1 MHSAWRAL
9 VAGCVLVT
17 AVSPHWPAAAMDV
30 QKTFP
35 LSILGVAVKIPV
47 ALSFQANTEDGTLAV
62 QLSAV
67 SDLKEMQDRALEI
80 ARKLPVPTGNCDR
93 KGVNVVI
100 NSIDDAE
107 ITPDGQ
113 AAVIELAGHV
123 TVWGCADLFG
133 NDVKTIVVSDNV
145 RVVAAVELVVVG
157 GKEIHLKLSRPAEFM
172 TGNALTA
179 DAARMFLGD
188 LNAKLSSALSGI
200 FDAHEARATL
210 PELPG
215 ADLTIA
221 QAAFAAKGSVLT
233 LQASGSGRLK
243 SEAFNRALEF
253 LTK

>member
-93 KGVNVVI
+93 KGVKVVI
-100 NSIDDAE
+100 TASEMPRTN
-107 ITPDGQ
+107 P
-113 AAVIELAGHV
+113 
-123 TVWGCADLFG
+123 
-133 NDVKTIVVSDNV
+133 
-145 RVVAAVELVVVG
+145 
-157 GKEIHLKLSRPAEFM
+157 
-172 TGNALTA
+172 TGRT
-179 DAARMFLGD
+179 
-188 LNAKLSSALSGI
+188 
-200 FDAHEARATL
+200 RAM
-210 PELPG
+210 
-215 ADLTIA
+215 
-221 QAAFAAKGSVLT
+221 
-233 LQASGSGRLK
+233 
-243 SEAFNRALEF
+243 
-253 LTK
+253 